1 MVVIGG
7 GPAGYS
13 AAFRAADLGIETT
26 LIERADRLGGVCL
39 NVGCIPSKALLH
51 VAKVITDAK
60 VLGDH
65 GIHFSAPEID
75 LQQLAQWKQKTI
87 DQLTGGLQQLA
98 KLRRVEV
105 VQGRASFVDAHTVT
119 VTGPDGTSE
128 IAFEQAII
136 AAGSRAVHLPFI
148 PHEDPRVWDSTDAL
162 ELRDIPK
169 KLLLIGGGIIGLE
182 MATVY
187 SALGSKIHVVEFLD
201 QMIPAAGRGF
211 VKVCTDCGEGAFHDI
226 ARTKVTA
233 GSGAGADMLTCFAP
247 A

>member
-1 MVVIGG
+1 M
-7 GPAGYS
+7 
-13 AAFRAADLGIETT
+13 
-26 LIERADRLGGVCL
+26 
-39 NVGCIPSKALLH
+39 
-51 VAKVITDAK
+51 
-60 VLGDH
+60 
-65 GIHFSAPEID
+65 
-75 LQQLAQWKQKTI
+75 
-87 DQLTGGLQQLA
+87 A

-187 SALGSKIHVVEFLD
+187 SALGSKIHVGEFLD
-201 QMIPAAGRGF
+201 QLIPAADRDLF
-211 VKVCTDCGEGAFHDI
+211 KVATDSVNGTFHI
-226 ARTKVTA
+226 MTETKFTA
-233 GSGAGADMLTCFAP
+233 SVA
-247 A
+247 